1 MNLEN
6 IPEYLKEN
14 ASWCLWKYETRNNKE
29 TKIPFN
35 PTTDGYASVNNPKTF
50 TSFK

>member
-14 ASWCLWKYETRNNKE
+14 ASWCLWKYEARNNRYKFKE
-29 TKIPFN
+29 TDHLDILEFYREN
-35 PTTDGYASVNNPKTF
+35 
-50 TSFK
+50 